1 MTLRGRVFV
10 RRFIVPGTFL
20 TVLITAVMAADKP
33 KDTPKAASS
42 RAKLKEKVTL
52 DYTDMS
58 LREVVEDLK
67 TQIQGLPMRIDAK
80 GGVSGNI
87 KITYSA
93 KDKPLEAVLDG
104 MFKKNG
110 LGYFVLSKQG
120 DSEDG
125 SIFITN
131 RGTERG
137 YRSGEEP
144 DKTAKGKSKDDD
156 KTAMKDKK
164 GKPGGK
170 DKGDAKERKAAKDKA
185 DAADKNDDDPD
196 KQEEAATRKLT
207 FAQTLAEDGKTA
219 RAKARLEEI
228 IEKYPKTKAAVAA
241 KELLKKLDK

>member
-1 MTLRGRVFV
+1 M
-10 RRFIVPGTFL
+10 RRFIVSGI
-20 TVLITAVMAADKP
+20 VLAVVITAAMAADKP
-33 KDTPKAASS
+33 RDTPKAASS
-42 RAKLKEKVTL
+42 RAKLKEKVTV

-104 MFKKNG
+104 MFKKNS

-137 YRSGEEP
+137 YRAGEEA

-156 KTAMKDKK
+156 KTALKDKK

-170 DKGDAKERKAAKDKA
+170 DKGDARERKAAKDKA
-185 DAADKNDDDPD
+185 DADKSDDDPD

>member
-1 MTLRGRVFV
+1 V
-10 RRFIVPGTFL
+10 RRFIIPSTFL

-42 RAKLKEKVTL
+42 RAKLKEKVTV

-104 MFKKNG
+104 MFKKNS

-137 YRSGEEP
+137 YRAGDEP
-144 DKTAKGKSKDDD
+144 DKTTKGKSKDDD

-170 DKGDAKERKAAKDKA
+170 DKTDAREKKAAKDKA